1 MKDKLTLILCLLL
14 LILSAGCQEVAL
26 PETSPLSTPSPLLPP
41 TLSPD
46 SRLVA
51 LYFDDAFVNQYDVAL
66 PVLLQYG
73 FRATFGVITGSI
85 GTGHDLME
93 YMGKEE
99 LETLSGYGM
108 EIAAHTRTHPHLA
121 GTLTDEQLRSE
132 IAGSKAD
139 LEEMGFTIK
148 TLAYP
153 YYEYDDR
160 VIECVRDAGY
170 VCARAGWSME
180 GVYDLNTTDPI
191 ARYHI
196 AAWQITNQDIEGFK
210 LILDRASRTYV
221 VCLVYHIISDTG
233 PAETSTS
240 VADFKAQMSYLYDN
254 GYTVVLLSELI
265 EP

>member
-1 MKDKLTLILCLLL
+1 
-14 LILSAGCQEVAL
+14 
-26 PETSPLSTPSPLLPP
+26 
-41 TLSPD
+41 
-46 SRLVA
+46 VA

-66 PVLLQYG
+66 PVLLKYG

-93 YMGKEE
+93 YMDKEE
-99 LETLSGYGM
+99 LETLSRYGM
-108 EIAAHTRTHPHLA
+108 EIACHTRTHLNLT
-121 GTLTDEQLRSE
+121 GGLTDEQLRNE
-132 IAGSKAD
+132 IAGAKAE
-139 LEEMGFTIK
+139 LEEMGFSIK

-160 VIECVRDAGY
+160 VIECVREAGY

-180 GVYDLNTTDPI
+180 GAYDLNTTDPI

-210 LILDRASRTYV
+210 LILDRASRTSV
-221 VCLVYHIISDTG
+221 VCLVYHFISDTG
-233 PAETSTS
+233 PVETSTS
-240 VADFKAQMSYLYDN
+240 VADFKEQIAYLYDN
-254 GYTVVLLSELI
+254 GCAIVLLSELI